1 MRLKP
6 GLNASEAYQMLAA
19 AATASWGAATA
30 ASLEKRLREIAEAME
45 AVGGLDIDDEAE
57 PLFGQNEGLSEA
69 SA

>member
-6 GLNASEAYQMLAA
+6 GLNASEAYQILAA
-19 AATASWGAATA
+19 AATVSWGAATA
-30 ASLEKRLREIAEAME
+30 ASLEKRLREIAAAME
-45 AVGGLDIDDEAE
+45 VVGGIDIDDEAE